1 MIASTVISQQYGS
14 SDPLLIIH
22 TVQSLKLTHCTSLYF
37 TSYNATTTALLPQQD
52 TGNKLRVKGEG
63 DAAKGAPA
71 GDLYVFISA
80 KSHPTFT
87 RKGADI
93 YADKSVQYLDAILGN
108 DSVRVEIV
116 DGEVEI
122 KVPAGTQPGTIHTIL
137 HILYTTLHIL
147 YSMYNCS
154 KCARF
159 IVYAYTYYI
168 LHCTCYIVVHTRS
181 VYVCVCVYGL
191 HDIAYAYVWHRV
203 CSRCFVTVPRKP
215 NM

>member
-1 MIASTVISQQYGS
+1 MFCADSAM
-14 SDPLLIIH
+14 LLLVLLEAH
-22 TVQSLKLTHCTSLYF
+22 QSHYTSLRLISCTA
-37 TSYNATTTALLPQQD
+37 TSILLLQD

-108 DSVRVEIV
+108 DSVRVEVV

-122 KVPAGTQPGTIHTIL
+122 KVPAGTQPGTPCT
-137 HILYTTLHIL
+137 LYMHCIQTTL
-147 YSMYNCS
+147 
-154 KCARF
+154 
-159 IVYAYTYYI
+159 
-168 LHCTCYIVVHTRS
+168 
-181 VYVCVCVYGL
+181 
-191 HDIAYAYVWHRV
+191 
-203 CSRCFVTVPRKP
+203 
-215 NM
+215 